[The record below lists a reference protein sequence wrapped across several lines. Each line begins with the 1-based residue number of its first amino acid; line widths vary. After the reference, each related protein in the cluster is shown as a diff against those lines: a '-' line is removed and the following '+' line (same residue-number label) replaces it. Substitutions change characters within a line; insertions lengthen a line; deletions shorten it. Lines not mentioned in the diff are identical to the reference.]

1 MEAVELR
8 GQGLIFRYLLQVRR
22 QVQCRIVIVMEVVGV
37 VMVVMV
43 VMMIK
48 GRYSEVW

>member
-8 GQGLIFRYLLQVRR
+8 GQRLIFRYSLQVRR
-22 QVQCRIVIVMEVVGV
+22 QGQCRIVIVMEVVGV